1 MTTEIALFIFLFLLL
16 ILLYYH
22 LNKTRGLIKEV
33 ISLIKDYRPGN
44 IGALLLLKG
53 RGLVGEL
60 AGHIANVLERNQQ
73 QIIAAEEQTRM
84 LEATLRGMSDG
95 VLMTDKEGTVVLAN
109 RALKRLFAIRSN
121 PEGKK
126 IPEVIRNNTLTDLF
140 QRAMD
145 TWETLTEEVEVTL
158 GEKELHALVTAVP
171 MYSASSVTGI
181 VFTIQDITRLKRLEE
196 IRRDFVANVSHEIRT
211 PLTAIRAS
219 AETILDSGLDD
230 REAVTKFL
238 GIIKSHSERLG
249 ALVDDL
255 LTLSK
260 IELGDM
266 PLEKTSFDIVEALDI
281 VIDTFKERAAK
292 KGLYL
297 RKFHSEEPC
306 IIRGDKNKVVQ
317 ILLNLIDNAIKFTE
331 QGGVTIKI
339 QRQSADSVLLH
350 IEDTGIGIPRQHIER
365 LGERFYRVDRAR
377 SRELGGTG
385 LGLAIVKHIVGAHGW
400 QMNIESTL
408 GHGTRVTIVIN

>member
-1 MTTEIALFIFLFLLL
+1 MTVQTAVLIFLLL
-16 ILLYYH
+16 LLLLLCYH
-22 LNKTRGLIKEV
+22 LNKTRGLIREIIELVKGY
-33 ISLIKDYRPGN
+33 KPCN
-44 IGALLLLKG
+44 IGALLLLKDK
-53 RGLVGEL
+53 GLVGEL
-60 AGHIANVLERNQQ
+60 AGHIATVFERNQRQ
-73 QIIAAEEQTRM
+73 VLDAEEQTRM

-95 VLMTDKEGTVVLAN
+95 VLMTDKEGTVILAN
-109 RALKRLFAIRSN
+109 RALKRLFSIRSSL
-121 PEGKK
+121 EGKK
-126 IPEVIRNNTLTDLF
+126 IPEVIRNNNLTNLF

-145 TWETLTEEVEVTL
+145 TWETLTEEVEVTI
-158 GEKELHALVTAVP
+158 GDKDLHVLVTAVP

-219 AETILDSGLDD
+219 AETILDSDLED
-230 REAVTKFL
+230 REAVIRFL

-255 LTLSK
+255 LTLSR

-266 PLEKTSFDIVEALDI
+266 PIEKTSFDLVEALDI
-281 VIDTFKERAAK
+281 VIETLREKATK

-297 RKFHSEEPC
+297 RKIHEEQPC
-306 IIRGDKNKVVQ
+306 MIRGDKNKVVQ
-317 ILLNLIDNAIKFTE
+317 IILNLIDNAIKFTE
-331 QGGVTIKI
+331 QGGVTIKV
-339 QRQSADSVLLH
+339 QRQSADAVLLH

-400 QMNIESTL
+400 HMNIDSTV
-408 GHGTRVTIVIN
+408 GHGTRVTITIN